1 MERLERA
8 RAEVLERLFELTE
21 ARFRELADG
30 LEGLPEE
37 ERLKAM
43 YAAGAMD
50 ALELVAALVQ
60 GREPLLHY

>member
-1 MERLERA
+1 MDRLERV
-8 RAEVLERLFELTE
+8 RAEVLEQLFNMTE

-30 LEGLPEE
+30 LEGLPLE

-50 ALELVAALVQ
+50 ALEMVAAQ
-60 GREPLLHY
+60 AEGRETLRHY

>member
-1 MERLERA
+1 MDRLERA
-8 RAEVLERLFELTE
+8 QAEVLERLFELTE

-30 LEGLPEE
+30 LEGLPLE

-50 ALELVAALVQ
+50 ALEMVAAQ
-60 GREPLLHY
+60 AEGRGLLLHY

>member
-1 MERLERA
+1 MLEQ
-8 RAEVLERLFELTE
+8 LFNMTE

-30 LEGLPEE
+30 LEGLPLE

-50 ALELVAALVQ
+50 ALEMVAAQ
-60 GREPLLHY
+60 AEGRETLRHY